1 MLWRKEE
8 VTGQVGQATGQV
20 AGQAGTKLG
29 TKLGPSY
36 RSSRTSYRCSSRTSR
51 DQVEAV
57 LKSCY
62 VAMSITEIMEI
73 IGVTNRTKFRRKYII
88 PLIGEELLAM
98 SIPDKPNSSLQ
109 KYYTTEKGKL
119 LCQDEDEK

>member
-1 MLWRKEE
+1 MRLLDLF
-8 VTGQVGQATGQV
+8 TQNFY
-20 AGQAGTKLG
+20 LG
-29 TKLGPSY
+29 TQKERFSSFALEKR
-36 RSSRTSYRCSSRTSR
+36 RSNRTSNWLSSGTSW
-51 DQVEAV
+51 DQVESV